1 MNGGMEGWRMQ
12 EFEQLKAQV
21 DLLQYHQ
28 KLLVLLVD
36 NPKLEFYRLVIESG
50 LNELEVTRF
59 YIFCDRLSKKM
70 AEQKAEGY
78 VYFHPLFEELLFS
91 LPSSLDARKVVK
103 ACLAQNL
110 YRSLFEELSK
120 YM

>member
-1 MNGGMEGWRMQ
+1 MQ
-12 EFEQLKAQV
+12 DFEQLKSQV

-28 KLLVLLVD
+28 RLLVQLVG
-36 NPKLEFYRLVIESG
+36 NPSLEFHRLIIESG
-50 LNELEVTRF
+50 LSETETKSF
-59 YIFCDRLSKKM
+59 YDLCDRLNKKL

-91 LPSSLDARKVVK
+91 LPSSLDARKAAK
-103 ACLAQNL
+103 ACIAQDL
-110 YRSLFEELSK
+110 YKPLFEELSK